1 MDIMIP
7 AATPDKSIDKNVFVS
22 SFRFVLPIT
31 KPIRKLGIVCR
42 KKGGKTDGGKA
53 AELPEGGKNPPTF
66 ASKTS
71 FILQRNF
78 PVFFEKIRI

>member
-22 SFRFVLPIT
+22 SFRFVLA
-31 KPIRKLGIVCR
+31 IRKLGIVCR